1 MQAGAVSFCWVND
14 NDNDH
19 VILATSELEYSE
31 GNLDID
37 HLILLNATIYKWLIK
52 NDGWPKGCKRM
63 QNETAC

>member
-1 MQAGAVSFCWVND
+1 MQAGAVSFCWVDD

-37 HLILLNATIYKWLIK
+37 HLILLNAT
-52 NDGWPKGCKRM
+52 
-63 QNETAC
+63 